1 MRISGTE
8 PSSVILSQTVNIM
21 FFEQNRESA
30 EWYSRWKVEKRHTK
44 FKKTALNNWSISKSK
59 KKGGRNQVSGHIRGK
74 CSKETSLNSVNVK
87 FGTVNKSV

>member
-59 KKGGRNQVSGHIRGK
+59 KKGDGTRCLVTSVANAPRKHLLIR
-74 CSKETSLNSVNVK
+74 
-87 FGTVNKSV
+87 